1 MSRFT
6 RTWVDIDL
14 PALRH
19 NLGLVRS
26 AIGPDVN
33 LALVA
38 KADAYGHGLVP
49 TSSYALHHGA
59 DWVAVAT
66 VQEGVALRE
75 AGIDAPI
82 LVISPTLGIEAEDA
96 VFYDLRVL
104 LEDESTAKDLSEAAT
119 RMGKTAVVHL
129 EVDTGLAR
137 FGCPVEQ
144 AADRALAIR
153 SLGSITLEGL
163 STHFANSSWDVLGT
177 EDQIRSFDRA
187 LAFCEAAGLTFDV
200 VHVANS
206 AGAVRYPNARR
217 QMVRTG
223 IACYG
228 IDPYN
233 LFAGEERPVLSWNAR
248 VMVVRELPP
257 NSPVSYAGTYRTKG
271 TEKIA
276 TLGVGYGDG
285 YPRNLSNRGHV
296 FIHGQP
302 APIVGLI
309 CMDQVLVD
317 VSRIPQTSPGDVAEL
332 FGPNIRVPDLARIAE
347 TNPHELTCR
356 IMPRVPRHYR
366 YGVPSP

>member
-19 NLGLVRS
+19 NLGLVRK
-26 AIGPDVN
+26 AIGPSVS

-49 TSSYALHHGA
+49 TSGYALHHGA

-96 VFYDLRVL
+96 IFYDLRVL
-104 LEDESTAKDLSEAAT
+104 VEDESMAADLATAAAK
-119 RMGKTAVVHL
+119 MGKRAILHL

-137 FGCPVEQ
+137 FGCQVED
-144 AADRALAIR
+144 AAKLAERIR
-153 SLGSITLEGL
+153 SLDVTLEGL
-163 STHFANSSWDVLGT
+163 STHFANSSWDVVGT
-177 EDQIRSFDRA
+177 EEQIRRFDRA
-187 LAFCEAAGLTFDV
+187 LAGCTASGIDFDV

-217 QMVRTG
+217 HMVRTG

-233 LFAGEERPVLSWNAR
+233 LFAGDEHPVLSWNAR

-257 NSPVSYAGTYRTKG
+257 NSPVSYAGTYRTRG
-271 TEKIA
+271 TERIA

-285 YPRNLSNRGHV
+285 YPRNLSNKGHV
-296 FIHGQP
+296 WLHGQP

-332 FGPNIRVPDLARIAE
+332 FGPNIRVPDVARLAE
-347 TNPHELTCR
+347 TNPHELTC
-356 IMPRVPRHYR
+356 
-366 YGVPSP
+366 